1 MAAKSKSKTGMEEM
15 LGKLF
20 NSPGLAGAAESMD
33 RVQAAPVAIAPT
45 PISIPIPE
53 SPSPIQSL
61 STKTSDGTLNET
73 SHATTDAT
81 YDDLTHETLHGPSHD
96 ALDDA
101 TDRTSDV
108 PPKTAERQTERD
120 TKRDT
125 VVTDERL
132 STRQTAHNEPRQTE
146 QLTQRDTERYTPR
159 QTERVTYHSDPIM
172 TLTVRQGMCLYYL
185 LQRPD
190 YIAQRH
196 TMGEALNLPLPT
208 IRDCITVLVRERF
221 ISKPQKIVIRSFQ
234 GFTYRLADEDQCAR
248 FMRLRG
254 EEFANVIERNTGRD
268 TLRLTDRL
276 TIRQTNTANNV
287 MSNGTSDE
295 LPPFSSSRKE
305 EKLTTTENLEIDD
318 LLRDPELGYWRG
330 KGVNARQ
337 ITLWS
342 EEFQMPIDQVIQ
354 SLKYCRFEMVV
365 LNLEEEKQIAKP
377 ENWFYKI
384 VQKSGV
390 YPKPTNYKSLAE
402 IRAEQMEQAAREAAG
417 ARERQ
422 RAAEQ
427 ELSFQRILSDPDSA
441 EYQKLF
447 EQISDFARDMGGKAM
462 ETALREAFDQQPKG
476 DTP

>member
-1 MAAKSKSKTGMEEM
+1 M

-20 NSPGLAGAAESMD
+20 SSPGLAGAAESMD

-45 PISIPIPE
+45 HISIPIPE
-53 SPSPIQSL
+53 PPSPIQPL
-61 STKTSDGTLNET
+61 PIKIPNVTSDET
-73 SHATTDAT
+73 SHATTDET
-81 YDDLTHETLHGPSHD
+81 YNESAHETPHVPSHV
-96 ALDDA
+96 ALDGT
-101 TDRTSDV
+101 TDKTLDV
-108 PPKTAERQTERD
+108 SPKTVDRQTERD

-125 VVTDERL
+125 VVTNVRL
-132 STRQTAHNEPRQTE
+132 SPRQTEHNEPRQTG

-159 QTERVTYHSDPIM
+159 QTDRVTYHSDPIM

-196 TMGEALNLPLPT
+196 TMGEAINLPLPT

-254 EEFANVIERNTGRD
+254 EEFANAIERNTWRD
-268 TLRLTDRL
+268 TLRLSDRL
-276 TIRQTNTANNV
+276 TIRQTNPMSNV
-287 MSNGTSDE
+287 MSNDTSDG

-342 EEFQMPIDQVIQ
+342 EEFQMTVDQVIQ
-354 SLKYCRFEMVV
+354 SLKYCRYEMVV

-377 ENWFYKI
+377 ENWFYRVI
-384 VQKSGV
+384 QKSGV
-390 YPKPTNYKSLAE
+390 YPKPASYKSLAE
-402 IRAEQMEQAAREAAG
+402 IRVEQMEQAAREAADL
-417 ARERQ
+417 RSRQ
-422 RAAEQ
+422 AVAEQ
-427 ELSFQRILSDPDSA
+427 ELAFQRILGNPDG
-441 EYQKLF
+441 EDYQALLK
-447 EQISDFARDMGGKAM
+447 QVSGFAQESGGMALNL
-462 ETALREAFDQQPKG
+462 ALRDIFFGNKEEGNTD
-476 DTP
+476 

>member
-1 MAAKSKSKTGMEEM
+1 M

-20 NSPGLAGAAESMD
+20 SSPGLAGAAESMD

-45 PISIPIPE
+45 PIFIPIPE
-53 SPSPIQSL
+53 PPSPIQSL
-61 STKTSDGTLNET
+61 PVKMSNATSDETSHAATDVAYNET
-73 SHATTDAT
+73 SHV
-81 YDDLTHETLHGPSHD
+81 PSNV
-96 ALDDA
+96 AL
-101 TDRTSDV
+101 DV

-132 STRQTAHNEPRQTE
+132 STRQTAHDEPRQTE

-254 EEFANVIERNTGRD
+254 EEFANAIERNTRRD
-268 TLRLTDRL
+268 TLRLSDRL
-276 TIRQTNTANNV
+276 TIRQTNAVSNV
-287 MSNGTSDE
+287 MSNVTSDG

-337 ITLWS
+337 VNLWS
-342 EEFQMPIDQVIQ
+342 EEFQMPVDQVIQ
-354 SLKYCRFEMVV
+354 SLKYCRYEMVV
-365 LNLEEEKQIAKP
+365 LNFEEEKQIAKP
-377 ENWFYKI
+377 ENWFYKV

-390 YPKPTNYKSLAE
+390 YPKPASYKSLAE
-402 IRAEQMEQAAREAAG
+402 IRVEQMEQAVKEAADL
-417 ARERQ
+417 RSRQ
-422 RAAEQ
+422 AVAEQ
-427 ELSFQRILSDPDSA
+427 ELAFQKILENPAGED
-441 EYQKLF
+441 YQALHSKV
-447 EQISDFARDMGGKAM
+447 SDFAREMGGKAL
-462 ETALREAFDQQPKG
+462 ETALREIFIG
-476 DTP
+476 SENV